1 MRITAIGCLHG
12 YYPQLD
18 GGDLLI
24 VTGDLTA
31 KNLMPE
37 YSKFFSWISKQKYK
51 KAIYIAGNHDG
62 WIQKSI
68 NSREKNE
75 AYPGFLRENCEL
87 ECLSDSGT
95 EFEGLNIWGSPWSL
109 TFDEINPKCGAFTGK
124 EKDLQ
129 KKWDMIP
136 EDTDI
141 LITHTPP
148 NGILD
153 AVQDSHRGKILNC
166 GSVGL
171 RNMILDR
178 KRLPNLKLHVFS
190 HIHEWGGKD
199 LNLTDLKLVNCSIMN
214 EHYKSVYKPFTFE
227 LS

>member
-1 MRITAIGCLHG
+1 MKITAIGCLHG
-12 YYPQLD
+12 YYPKLD

-31 KNLMPE
+31 HDKTKDYQEFFDWLLLQK
-37 YSKFFSWISKQKYK
+37 YSKK
-51 KAIYIAGNHDG
+51 IYISGNHDNLLKDA
-62 WIQKSI
+62 IPRKHHRLYS
-68 NSREKNE
+68 NE
-75 AYPGFLRENCEL
+75 SPQDEL
-87 ECLSDSGT
+87 FEYLCDSGT
-95 EFEGLNIWGSPWSL
+95 EFEGLKIWGSPWSL
-109 TFDEINPKCGAFTGK
+109 TFDGINPKCASFTGTEK
-124 EKDLQ
+124 ELQ
-129 KKWDMIP
+129 QKWDLIP

-153 AVQDSHRGKILNC
+153 AVQDYPRGKIINC
-166 GSVGL
+166 GAVGL

-178 KRLPNLKLHVFS
+178 NRLPNLKYHFFS

-199 LNLTDLKLVNCSIMN
+199 LDLRPVKLANCSIMD
-214 EHYKSVYKPFTFE
+214 ERYKPVNKPMIFE